1 MTLEEKTYKELCKQI
16 VDRTNRP
23 LTEIQKEIIKATIE
37 QARNPIELMSSI
49 EALLI
54 VWRCQNARN
63 FRIGKVAF

>member
-23 LTEIQKEIIKATIE
+23 LTETQKEIIKATID
-37 QARNPIELMSSI
+37 QTRNPIELMSSI

-54 VWRCQNARN
+54 VWGC
-63 FRIGKVAF
+63 

>member
-1 MTLEEKTYKELCKQI
+1 MTLEEKTYNELCKQV

-23 LTEIQKEIIKATIE
+23 LTETQKEIIKATIE

-54 VWRCQNARN
+54 VWGVLKCKE
-63 FRIGKVAF
+63 F

>member
-1 MTLEEKTYKELCKQI
+1 MTLEEKTYKELCKQV

-23 LTEIQKEIIKATIE
+23 LTETQKEVIKATIE

-54 VWRCQNARN
+54 VWGVLKCKE
-63 FRIGKVAF
+63 F

>member
-23 LTEIQKEIIKATIE
+23 LTEIQKEIIKATTE

-54 VWRCQNARN
+54 VWRC
-63 FRIGKVAF
+63 

>member
-16 VDRTNRP
+16 VDRTSRP

-54 VWRCQNARN
+54 VWGC
-63 FRIGKVAF
+63 

>member
-1 MTLEEKTYKELCKQI
+1 MTLEEKTYKELCKQV

-23 LTEIQKEIIKATIE
+23 LTETQKEIIKATIE

-54 VWRCQNARN
+54 VWGVLKC
-63 FRIGKVAF
+63 KEY

>member
-1 MTLEEKTYKELCKQI
+1 MTSGEKTYKELCKQI

-23 LTEIQKEIIKATIE
+23 LTETQKEIIKATID

-54 VWRCQNARN
+54 VWGC
-63 FRIGKVAF
+63 

>member
-1 MTLEEKTYKELCKQI
+1 MTLEEKTYKELFKQV

-23 LTEIQKEIIKATIE
+23 LTETQKEIIKATIE

-54 VWRCQNARN
+54 VWGVLKCKE
-63 FRIGKVAF
+63 F

>member
-23 LTEIQKEIIKATIE
+23 LTETQKEIIKATIE

-54 VWRCQNARN
+54 VWGVLKCKE
-63 FRIGKVAF
+63 F

>member
-1 MTLEEKTYKELCKQI
+1 MTLEEKTYKELCKQV

-23 LTEIQKEIIKATIE
+23 LTETQKEIIKATIE

-54 VWRCQNARN
+54 VWGVLKCKE
-63 FRIGKVAF
+63 F

>member
-1 MTLEEKTYKELCKQI
+1 MTLEEKTYKELCKQV

-23 LTEIQKEIIKATIE
+23 LTETQKEIIKATIE

-54 VWRCQNARN
+54 VWRVLKCKE
-63 FRIGKVAF
+63 F

>member
-1 MTLEEKTYKELCKQI
+1 MTLEEKTYKEICKQV

-23 LTEIQKEIIKATIE
+23 LTETQKEIIKATIE

-54 VWRCQNARN
+54 VWGVLKCKE
-63 FRIGKVAF
+63 F

>member
-16 VDRTNRP
+16 VDRTNRL

-54 VWRCQNARN
+54 VWRC
-63 FRIGKVAF
+63 

>member
-23 LTEIQKEIIKATIE
+23 LAEIQKEIIKATIE

-54 VWRCQNARN
+54 VWRC
-63 FRIGKVAF
+63 

>member
-1 MTLEEKTYKELCKQI
+1 MTLEEETYKELCKQI

-23 LTEIQKEIIKATIE
+23 LTETQKEIIKATID

-54 VWRCQNARN
+54 VWGC
-63 FRIGKVAF
+63 

>member
-1 MTLEEKTYKELCKQI
+1 MTLEEKTYKELCEQI

-23 LTEIQKEIIKATIE
+23 LTETQKEIIKATID

-54 VWRCQNARN
+54 VWGC
-63 FRIGKVAF
+63 

>member
-23 LTEIQKEIIKATIE
+23 LTEIQKEIIKAKIE

-54 VWRCQNARN
+54 VWRC
-63 FRIGKVAF
+63 

>member
-1 MTLEEKTYKELCKQI
+1 MTLEEKTYKELCKQV

-23 LTEIQKEIIKATIE
+23 LTETQKEIIKVTIE

-54 VWRCQNARN
+54 VWGVLKCKE
-63 FRIGKVAF
+63 F

>member
-23 LTEIQKEIIKATIE
+23 LTETQKTIIKATID

-54 VWRCQNARN
+54 AWGC
-63 FRIGKVAF
+63 

>member
-1 MTLEEKTYKELCKQI
+1 MTLEEKTYKELCKQV

-23 LTEIQKEIIKATIE
+23 LTETQKEIINATIE

-54 VWRCQNARN
+54 VWGVLKCKE
-63 FRIGKVAF
+63 F

>member
-16 VDRTNRP
+16 VDRTNSP

-54 VWRCQNARN
+54 VWRC
-63 FRIGKVAF
+63 

>member
-16 VDRTNRP
+16 DDRTNRP

-54 VWRCQNARN
+54 VWRC
-63 FRIGKVAF
+63 

>member
-23 LTEIQKEIIKATIE
+23 LTETQKEIIKATID
-37 QARNPIELMSSI
+37 QAKNPTELISSI

-54 VWRCQNARN
+54 VWRC
-63 FRIGKVAF
+63 

>member
-16 VDRTNRP
+16 VDRTDRP
-23 LTEIQKEIIKATIE
+23 LTETQKEIIKATID

-54 VWRCQNARN
+54 VWGC
-63 FRIGKVAF
+63 

>member
-23 LTEIQKEIIKATIE
+23 ITEIQKEIIKAAIE

-54 VWRCQNARN
+54 VWGC
-63 FRIGKVAF
+63 

>member
-37 QARNPIELMSSI
+37 QARNPIELMSYRGAVNCL
-49 EALLI
+49 EVLK
-54 VWRCQNARN
+54 CKE
-63 FRIGKVAF
+63 F

>member
-23 LTEIQKEIIKATIE
+23 LTETQKAIIKATID

-54 VWRCQNARN
+54 AWGC
-63 FRIGKVAF
+63 

>member
-23 LTEIQKEIIKATIE
+23 LTEIQKEIIKATFE
-37 QARNPIELMSSI
+37 QARNPIELISSI

-54 VWRCQNARN
+54 VWRC
-63 FRIGKVAF
+63 